1 MDSEH
6 IKTQYLSLSMF
17 GVLPTQHI
25 LLKGES
31 HDDLLVSPD
40 IQPIWIFSSLLLEQY
55 ILFHLSFTAF
65 LLHDRVDLCKD
76 HLSLH
81 GITISLHAG
90 IS

>member
-6 IKTQYLSLSMF
+6 IKTQYLLLSMF
-17 GVLPTQHI
+17 GVLPMQHI

-31 HDDLLVSPD
+31 HDDLLENPD
-40 IQPIWIFSSLLLEQY
+40 IKPIWIFFFLAHY
-55 ILFHLSFTAF
+55 ILFHLSFTG
-65 LLHDRVDLCKD
+65 LPLHDSEWTFCKD